1 MSSENGI
8 KINKNQRRWHKYGK
22 LIIGIA
28 IAAAAAIVAI
38 CVGVSVAGGKK
49 AQHTA
54 DANVTENASQPV
66 TDESGNV
73 IESESSSEA
82 PKENGVLKLTGDPAK
97 EEFAQAAAFDKSV
110 FMGDVF
116 VNELSKY
123 GLIDEYYIWSSN
135 YFTTDKADEY
145 VSDVA
150 ELKPEKVFLMFGF
163 DDSASRKA
171 GETVGLYEKLI
182 KDLKEAL
189 PETKVYMIS
198 ELPVSKEFDEEEG
211 EITQAVLDEVNSG
224 MEKKAS
230 DLGVTYIDAAT
241 VFKSGDNIGAD
252 YTSDG
257 YHIKEEYYPF
267 VLNGIAKLIK

>member
-1 MSSENGI
+1 MSSEKV

-22 LIIGIA
+22 LIIGLS
-28 IAAAAAIVAI
+28 IAAAAIIVAI
-38 CVGVSVAGGKK
+38 CVGVAAAGGKNT
-49 AQHTA
+49 QHTA
-54 DANVTENASQPV
+54 DAGTAESTSQSV

-73 IESESSSEA
+73 IESESTTEA
-82 PKENGVLKLTGDPAK
+82 PKENGVLKLAGDPAK
-97 EEFAQAAAFDKSV
+97 EEFTQSAAYEKSV

-116 VNELSKY
+116 VNGLSKY

-135 YFTTDKADEY
+135 YFTTDKAEGY
-145 VSDVA
+145 VKDVA

-163 DDSASRKA
+163 DDSASKKSA
-171 GETVGLYEKLI
+171 ETVSQYEKVVKDI
-182 KDLKEAL
+182 KKAL
-189 PETKVYMIS
+189 PETKVYLIS
-198 ELPVSKEFDEEEG
+198 EMPVSKEFDKEEG

-230 DLGVTYIDAAT
+230 EMGVTYIDAAT
-241 VFKSGDNIGAD
+241 AFKSGDNIGAD

-267 VLNGIAKLIK
+267 VMNGIAKLIQ

>member
-22 LIIGIA
+22 LIIGLA

-49 AQHTA
+49 DQHTA
-54 DANVTENASQPV
+54 DAGTTESASRPV
-66 TDESGNV
+66 TDENGNAV
-73 IESESSSEA
+73 ESESSSEVTA
-82 PKENGVLKLTGDPAK
+82 EGTLALSGEPSK
-97 EEFAQAAAFDKSV
+97 EEFTQADAFKNSV

-211 EITQAVLDEVNSG
+211 EITQAVLDEVNTG

-230 DLGVTYIDAAT
+230 ELGVTYIDAAS

>member
-22 LIIGIA
+22 LIIGLA

-49 AQHTA
+49 DQHTA
-54 DANVTENASQPV
+54 DAGTTESASQPV
-66 TDESGNV
+66 TDENGNAV
-73 IESESSSEA
+73 ESESSSEA
-82 PKENGVLKLTGDPAK
+82 TAEGTLALSGEPSK
-97 EEFAQAAAFDKSV
+97 EEFTQADAFKNSV

-230 DLGVTYIDAAT
+230 ELGVTYIDVAT
-241 VFKSGDNIGAD
+241 AFKSDGNIGSE

-267 VLNGIAKLIK
+267 VLNGIAKLIQ